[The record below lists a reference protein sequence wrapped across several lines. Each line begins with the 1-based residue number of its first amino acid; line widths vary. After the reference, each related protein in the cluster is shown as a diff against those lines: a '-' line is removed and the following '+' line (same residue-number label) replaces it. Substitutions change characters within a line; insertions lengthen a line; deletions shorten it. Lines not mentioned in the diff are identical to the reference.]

1 MQKALDKIASLELKL
16 ICPGHG
22 PVLDGELDEIIRQY
36 QVWNAAPTLENK
48 LIVGYVFRLAKVL
61 WRKGQRRVDG
71 AFLFK
76 PIVHAGKYA
85 AVFGVMA
92 GAAKRRRIWKIG

>member
-36 QVWNAAPTLENK
+36 QVWNAAPTLENCFSINRYLFIK
-48 LIVGYVFRLAKVL
+48 S
-61 WRKGQRRVDG
+61 
-71 AFLFK
+71 AFF
-76 PIVHAGKYA
+76 VRYA
-85 AVFGVMA
+85 
-92 GAAKRRRIWKIG
+92 